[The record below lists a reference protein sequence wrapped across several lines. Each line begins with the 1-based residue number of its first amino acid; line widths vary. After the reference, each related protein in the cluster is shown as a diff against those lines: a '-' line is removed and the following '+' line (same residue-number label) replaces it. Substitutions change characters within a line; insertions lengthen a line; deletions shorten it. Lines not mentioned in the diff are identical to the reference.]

1 MYKVFQAL
9 INLKTN
15 YEAFSSSDFTFE
27 ISSGYGKKLVIRH
40 PTMDVVII
48 GNFYVGP
55 LTITANY
62 TKTGVWYDFFSGD
75 SVDVFN
81 LSTPY
86 LLEPGEFHIYTT
98 VKLPTPEEG
107 ILSDVETLESG
118 TVSEY
123 QLSQN
128 YPNPFNPSTVIRYS
142 VVNSGNVSLKI
153 YDVLGREIKN
163 LVNQQ
168 QSNGTY
174 EITWNGDDHFGNKV
188 STGIYFYRIETEN
201 FVETKK
207 MILLK

>member
-1 MYKVFQAL
+1 MGKNQ
-9 INLKTN
+9 NKTQDIYETQIIISN
-15 YEAFSSSDFTFE
+15 YYFFCWN
-27 ISSGYGKKLVIRH
+27 R
-40 PTMDVVII
+40 
-48 GNFYVGP
+48 NFP
-55 LTITANY
+55 NNDL
-62 TKTGVWYDFFSGD
+62 FSGD
-75 SVDVFN
+75 SVDIFN

-118 TVSEY
+118 IVNEY

-142 VVNSGNVSLKI
+142 IVNSGNVSLKI

-163 LVNQQ
+163 LVNQHL
-168 QSNGTY
+168 SNGTY
-174 EITWNGDDHFGNKV
+174 EVNWKGDDNFGNKV
-188 STGIYFYRIETEN
+188 SIGIYFYRIETEN